1 MHLVFIRLQPPFPCV
16 VKQEIK
22 MTLKLRNNNKKKL
35 RKKLAS
41 VALTSFP
48 LLRNKSMND
57 NNNNN
62 FQNCERFEPRSHFKR
77 LSLIVRVNVVLNRT
91 VVVDS
96 D

>member
-1 MHLVFIRLQPPFPCV
+1 MHFVFIRLQPPFPCV

-22 MTLKLRNNNKKKL
+22 MTLKLRNNKKKL

-62 FQNCERFEPRSHFKR
+62 CQ
-77 LSLIVRVNVVLNRT
+77 L
-91 VVVDS
+91 
-96 D
+96 

>member
-1 MHLVFIRLQPPFPCV
+1 MYLVFTRLQPPFPCV

-22 MTLKLRNNNKKKL
+22 MTLKLRNNKKKL

-48 LLRNKSMND
+48 PLRNKSMND

-62 FQNCERFEPRSHFKR
+62 FQ
-77 LSLIVRVNVVLNRT
+77 L
-91 VVVDS
+91 
-96 D
+96 

>member
-22 MTLKLRNNNKKKL
+22 MTLKLRNNKKKI
-35 RKKLAS
+35 RKKLAL

-62 FQNCERFEPRSHFKR
+62 FQ
-77 LSLIVRVNVVLNRT
+77 L
-91 VVVDS
+91 
-96 D
+96 

>member
-1 MHLVFIRLQPPFPCV
+1 MHLVFIRLQPPFPSV

-22 MTLKLRNNNKKKL
+22 MTLKLRNNKKKL

-48 LLRNKSMND
+48 LLRNKSMNG

-62 FQNCERFEPRSHFKR
+62 FQ
-77 LSLIVRVNVVLNRT
+77 L
-91 VVVDS
+91 
-96 D
+96 

>member
-22 MTLKLRNNNKKKL
+22 MTLKLRNNKKKL

-62 FQNCERFEPRSHFKR
+62 FQ
-77 LSLIVRVNVVLNRT
+77 L
-91 VVVDS
+91 
-96 D
+96 

>member
-22 MTLKLRNNNKKKL
+22 MTLKLRNNKKKL
-35 RKKLAS
+35 KKELAS

-57 NNNNN
+57 NKNNN
-62 FQNCERFEPRSHFKR
+62 FQ
-77 LSLIVRVNVVLNRT
+77 L
-91 VVVDS
+91 
-96 D
+96 

>member
-22 MTLKLRNNNKKKL
+22 MTLKLRNNKKKL

-62 FQNCERFEPRSHFKR
+62 FQP
-77 LSLIVRVNVVLNRT
+77 
-91 VVVDS
+91 
-96 D
+96 

>member
-22 MTLKLRNNNKKKL
+22 MTLKLRNNKKKL
-35 RKKLAS
+35 RQKLAS

-62 FQNCERFEPRSHFKR
+62 FQ
-77 LSLIVRVNVVLNRT
+77 L
-91 VVVDS
+91 
-96 D
+96 

>member
-1 MHLVFIRLQPPFPCV
+1 MHLVLIRLQPPFPCV

-22 MTLKLRNNNKKKL
+22 MTLKLRNNKKKL
-35 RKKLAS
+35 RQKLAS

-62 FQNCERFEPRSHFKR
+62 FQ
-77 LSLIVRVNVVLNRT
+77 L
-91 VVVDS
+91 
-96 D
+96 

>member
-22 MTLKLRNNNKKKL
+22 MTLKLRNNKKKL
-35 RKKLAS
+35 KKKLAS

-62 FQNCERFEPRSHFKR
+62 FQ
-77 LSLIVRVNVVLNRT
+77 L
-91 VVVDS
+91 
-96 D
+96 

>member
-22 MTLKLRNNNKKKL
+22 MTLKLRNNNNKKL

-62 FQNCERFEPRSHFKR
+62 FQ
-77 LSLIVRVNVVLNRT
+77 L
-91 VVVDS
+91 
-96 D
+96 

>member
-22 MTLKLRNNNKKKL
+22 MTLKLRNNKKKL

-48 LLRNKSMND
+48 PLRNKSMND

-62 FQNCERFEPRSHFKR
+62 VQ
-77 LSLIVRVNVVLNRT
+77 L
-91 VVVDS
+91 
-96 D
+96 

>member
-1 MHLVFIRLQPPFPCV
+1 MHLAFIRLQPPLPCV
-16 VKQEIK
+16 DKQEIK
-22 MTLKLRNNNKKKL
+22 MTLKLKNNKKKL

-62 FQNCERFEPRSHFKR
+62 FQ
-77 LSLIVRVNVVLNRT
+77 L
-91 VVVDS
+91 
-96 D
+96 